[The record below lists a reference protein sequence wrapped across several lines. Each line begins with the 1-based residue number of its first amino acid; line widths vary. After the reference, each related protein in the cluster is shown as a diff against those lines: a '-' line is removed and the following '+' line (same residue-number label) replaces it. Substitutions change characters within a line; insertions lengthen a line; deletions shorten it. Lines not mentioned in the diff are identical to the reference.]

1 MSATITSFF
10 KKNNQAGAPLGA
22 FEGIAARVEMHGKE
36 YVITTNSDYIAA
48 LPISYEHEVYLRQD
62 LRYGPDDATLWPQQY
77 SDRYC
82 HLAAIRTREGTPSDW
97 AILWWD
103 PTFQDFVRASG
114 NTLTESL
121 GKLHS
126 ARISS
131 LSDVVDDILRDY
143 KDYAKVTPM
152 DKIPPPLNL
161 LVVSMTL
168 ALQRLQMLPSTEEVM
183 LVAVRNL
190 QRTILEVDALLAYLK
205 LFKRRME
212 PLRRKP
218 PLLRFYMAGLPYWY
232 IRPREMFTSSA
243 STHNTT
249 ICKATNNTDVIIEA
263 IHNVSRT
270 VEWYKDPYEYVEM
283 SAPVASSS
291 QTGSQGGGSRGDTR
305 GPSQGRRDGGRQSSD
320 HRYSPYQSPAKPVE
334 RGSAGRNKFEL
345 LDRPEMPPSIPAW
358 ESALKR
364 VDTTEG
370 PKYSVHKSDTYYVL
384 PEPALLAAPE
394 LPAQRQLRLH
404 HYQLLSDALLY
415 RMGNLEEGGPPP
427 APLSS
432 QEWREILGGEGGGP
446 GSPTWQG
453 GEEDPRNRRRAT
465 PCAECDVMITTMN
478 RAKELIWQ
486 IAETNFHF
494 ECLSLDRRASGLK
507 RPKECLKCFPGRLL
521 MGIPFE
527 YGKKGFAAIALK
539 DRHPYN
545 LVLASLMQRRRWRG
559 TEQRVKELEY
569 TVAMH
574 YTQCFYDYFG
584 RAPVIPMRLEHE
596 FGT

>member
-1 MSATITSFF
+1 
-10 KKNNQAGAPLGA
+10 
-22 FEGIAARVEMHGKE
+22 
-36 YVITTNSDYIAA
+36 
-48 LPISYEHEVYLRQD
+48 
-62 LRYGPDDATLWPQQY
+62 
-77 SDRYC
+77 
-82 HLAAIRTREGTPSDW
+82 
-97 AILWWD
+97 
-103 PTFQDFVRASG
+103 
-114 NTLTESL
+114 
-121 GKLHS
+121 
-126 ARISS
+126 
-131 LSDVVDDILRDY
+131 
-143 KDYAKVTPM
+143 
-152 DKIPPPLNL
+152 
-161 LVVSMTL
+161 MTL

-212 PLRRKP
+212 TPTEKAPAPGQFVGVYTGDPLVAQ
-218 PLLRFYMAGLPYWY
+218 RFYMAGLPYWY

-243 STHNTT
+243 STQWVTPRSPASQLQIAPHPKYTT

-415 RMGNLEEGGPPP
+415 RMGNPEEGGPPP

-432 QEWREILGGEGGGP
+432 QEWREILGGKVAV
-446 GSPTWQG
+446 QG
-453 GEEDPRNRRRAT
+453 HQRGRGEKRTQGIA
-465 PCAECDVMITTMN
+465 DVLRPALT
-478 RAKELIWQ
+478 KELIWQ

-545 LVLASLMQRRRWRG
+545 LVLASLMCDWRG
-559 TEQRVKELEY
+559 RHVPTIIRQAATEVAWTEQRVKELEY